1 LALLALKGILSVCLL
16 LLPTVLMGGTLPLVA
31 AWLQKES
38 SDAGRRSA
46 RFYSVNSLGAVAGA
60 GLAGF
65 VLVRHLGMVS
75 ALQMTAL
82 ANVLVGTLAILLSR
96 RAGRESKGSPAL
108 SHEPPPHPS
117 SGHPLPLRGGEG
129 QGEEGVQGFNARSFA
144 WEDSPHDPTPSP
156 IPGRELEG
164 RAKANLNW
172 ACVMVAVTGGVSMGL
187 EVLAS
192 RSLALI
198 FGASLQSFAVM
209 LMAFI
214 FGIGMGGAVIA
225 SPRFSRFQ
233 KPATAVPLLLC
244 AAFSVAVFIVSI
256 EEWAIIYAKAR
267 TGLAQTETGYL
278 FNEILTSVIAIL
290 VIGLP
295 AGLLGA
301 VLPLWIRILSGSTV
315 TLGDRVGRLLTW
327 NTLGAVVGVLVTG
340 FILMPSLGVRGALG
354 VLQCSSRCL
363 PPQPRC

>member
-1 LALLALKGILSVCLL
+1 
-16 LLPTVLMGGTLPLVA
+16 
-31 AWLQKES
+31 
-38 SDAGRRSA
+38 
-46 RFYSVNSLGAVAGA
+46 
-60 GLAGF
+60 
-65 VLVRHLGMVS
+65 
-75 ALQMTAL
+75 
-82 ANVLVGTLAILLSR
+82 
-96 RAGRESKGSPAL
+96 
-108 SHEPPPHPS
+108 
-117 SGHPLPLRGGEG
+117 
-129 QGEEGVQGFNARSFA
+129 
-144 WEDSPHDPTPSP
+144 
-156 IPGRELEG
+156 
-164 RAKANLNW
+164 
-172 ACVMVAVTGGVSMGL
+172 MVAVTGGVSMGL

>member
-1 LALLALKGILSVCLL
+1 
-16 LLPTVLMGGTLPLVA
+16 
-31 AWLQKES
+31 
-38 SDAGRRSA
+38 
-46 RFYSVNSLGAVAGA
+46 
-60 GLAGF
+60 
-65 VLVRHLGMVS
+65 
-75 ALQMTAL
+75 
-82 ANVLVGTLAILLSR
+82 
-96 RAGRESKGSPAL
+96 
-108 SHEPPPHPS
+108 
-117 SGHPLPLRGGEG
+117 
-129 QGEEGVQGFNARSFA
+129 
-144 WEDSPHDPTPSP
+144 
-156 IPGRELEG
+156 
-164 RAKANLNW
+164 
-172 ACVMVAVTGGVSMGL
+172 MVAVTGGVSMGL

-354 VLQCSSRCL
+354 VFAVLIALFAAATALLNSLFRPAAFSAALAGVVVWIWLGHGDEWKHTLASGIFRLRTADVPWDLIEQRRRMVDLVFYEDGPDATVSVETRSKQGSDRDYVLRVNGKPDASTQGDLSTQYLLAHL
-363 PPQPRC
+363 PMMARPQSQEVFVLGFGSGITAGALLGHPVERLTIAENCRPVL